1 MLLKILE
8 RVKRIVGE
16 GGYKENHRERKKI
29 LETVSVDESKVI
41 IELQVFCGYGGKMCI
56 WVIIHS
62 VQQDIHWALSIWRNA
77 SQVYQS

>member
-1 MLLKILE
+1 MYRGRLTFVYESLFTLNRLQNVLLKILE

-41 IELQVFCGYGGKMCI
+41 IELLVFCGYGGKMCI
-56 WVIIHS
+56 
-62 VQQDIHWALSIWRNA
+62 
-77 SQVYQS
+77 